1 MQQSVRILLADN
13 EWYTAKVSMFYFIY
27 QLIFGILDR
36 VLNARLSKSTK
47 SKYRFHC
54 PIIQRDDYLFHHLL
68 SHQDHQNHEFNKTD
82 KDPIKQIRILF
93 NSSIV
98 TN

>member
-1 MQQSVRILLADN
+1 
-13 EWYTAKVSMFYFIY
+13 MFYFIY
-27 QLIFGILDR
+27 QLIFGIPDR

-82 KDPIKQIRILF
+82 TGLIKQIGILF